1 MKPGLYEYN
10 IVSANQFIVNI
21 KDENDKTIF
30 TSMMSTYRF
39 AQAFHAFLRG
49 AHRIFFIFP
58 ARFMNEVIEKSIKF
72 ASFVSN
78 HAWH

>member
-10 IVSANQFIVNI
+10 IVGANQFIVNI

-39 AQAFHAFLRG
+39 AQVFHALFDLG
-49 AHRIFFIFP
+49 TMKVFFVSL
-58 ARFMNEVIEKSIKF
+58 RFMNEIIEKSMKF
-72 ASFVSN
+72 ASFRR
-78 HAWH
+78 

>member
-10 IVSANQFIVNI
+10 IVTANQFIVNI

-39 AQAFHAFLRG
+39 AQAFHALFVLGTIGFSPNLRLFL
-49 AHRIFFIFP
+49 P
-58 ARFMNEVIEKSIKF
+58 AL
-72 ASFVSN
+72 
-78 HAWH
+78 